1 MYLATNTNGLVGT
14 FMIMWALG
22 MMVVTIGLVLFGLSL
37 IHAIQHK
44 DIANRSLWLS
54 VVILLPLIGSALY
67 FMAILV
73 PYNRTHPYVPK
84 KSTNKS

>member
-37 IHAIQHK
+37 HHALTHK
-44 DIANRSLWLS
+44 DITNRSLWL
-54 VVILLPLIGSALY
+54 VVIFIPILGSALY
-67 FMAILV
+67 FMQVLV
-73 PYNRTHPYVPK
+73 PYNRAHPYVAPK
-84 KSTNKS
+84 KS